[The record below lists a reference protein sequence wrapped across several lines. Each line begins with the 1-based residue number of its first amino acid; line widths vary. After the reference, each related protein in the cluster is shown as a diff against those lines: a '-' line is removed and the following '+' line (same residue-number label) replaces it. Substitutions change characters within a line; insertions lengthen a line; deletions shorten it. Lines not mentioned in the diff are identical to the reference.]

1 MSNFLP
7 VSNAWNVRSD
17 DQVKWTSGST
27 VVLTEYLDF
36 ECEACKANYP
46 ILKQLY
52 QEFSWDIQIV
62 VRYFPLPWHSN
73 SSTAAYAA
81 QAASKQGKFWEMH
94 DLLFE
99 TQSLWWEKRQVNQE
113 QFVSYAQKIWLDI
126 EQFKSDV
133 ASQAV
138 QDRVSRDK
146 NEWTKLWITGTPAFF
161 LNGQRIQN
169 PRTIEEFRTLIKAE
183 ILKNP
188 KQPRG
193 KKVHEHADFKLFIN
207 NTEFSLSGDQY
218 QSTTGNNLGEEQHL
232 HDNNGWNIHKHL
244 TTRTITD
251 FLASLNITLTS
262 ECIILNDGQT
272 YCNKE
277 DKTLKFFVN
286 GKSITDFITYE
297 FNDLDRILISYGA
310 ETKEQIK
317 IQLDSVTDLSCM
329 YSATCPERG
338 KPPTETCVVGM
349 WWEC

>member
-1 MSNFLP
+1 MINLWSSIELQEDD
-7 VSNAWNVRSD
+7 RS
-17 DQVKWTSGST
+17 KWASDAT

-36 ECEACKANYP
+36 ECEACGANYP

-52 QEFSWDIQIV
+52 QEFSGDMKIV

-81 QAASKQGKFWEMH
+81 QAAGQQGKFWQMH

-99 TQSLWWEKRQVNQE
+99 TQSLRWEKRQVNQE

-126 EQFKSDV
+126 QKFRSDV
-133 ASQAV
+133 ASQSV
-138 QDRVSRDK
+138 QDRVLRDK
-146 NEWTKLWITGTPAFF
+146 KQWEKLGITGTPAFF

-169 PRTIEEFRTLIKAE
+169 PRNIEEFRTLIKAE
-183 ILKNP
+183 LLKNP
-188 KQPRG
+188 KKPRG

-207 NTEFSLSGDQY
+207 NTEFSLSGDKY
-218 QSTTGNNLGEEQHL
+218 QSTTGNNLDEEQHL

-244 TTRTITD
+244 TTQTIAD
-251 FLASLNITLTS
+251 FLASLKISLTSTCITLDDS
-262 ECIILNDGQT
+262 QS
-272 YCNKE
+272 YCNE
-277 DKTLKFFVN
+277 GDKILKFFVN
-286 GKSITDFITYE
+286 DKLMTDFMTYE
-297 FNDLDRILISYGA
+297 FSDLDRILISYGA
-310 ETKEQIK
+310 ETDEQIQS
-317 IQLDSVTDLSCM
+317 QLDSVTDLSCM